1 MFSFQCL
8 IWIAQCHK
16 SWRSFLRTRNN
27 YKYRRR
33 KSMGD
38 TQAAVLESHLYWQRR
53 RQTILK
59 SLENMETLASTQT
72 VTALRSGI
80 LQPGCACTTATSHSS
95 NSSSSASCSTCPPL
109 LHHPSISSP
118 SLPCTCTSLR
128 EHCPPCKSRRHVPNC
143 RPRPIT
149 QHQPSCARHQ
159 VCKNGLSA
167 TLPRNTVFH
176 SKSVKF
182 VGLPPSSPTASSPV
196 STQSFVSSR
205 KALAPVPVSLSLTFK
220 SPESKLPAKNQ
231 SPVELTLFSGSST
244 GDSQILVSQFDPAL
258 NSWSVG
264 MKSSPHNNPPLPPRR
279 TTMVNGRGT
288 RRGSAAVGECRA
300 CLRPAGQA
308 LRRPPTLATNGQT
321 ADGVFRPLPPAC
333 FCSLLSFPLLGLHL
347 DLFSLSFAFPHFAVL

>member
-1 MFSFQCL
+1 M
-8 IWIAQCHK
+8 I
-16 SWRSFLRTRNN
+16 RTRNN

-33 KSMGD
+33 KSLGD

-59 SLENMETLASTQT
+59 SLENMETIAITRT
-72 VTALRSGI
+72 VSALRADT

-109 LHHPSISSP
+109 LHHPSLTSP

-128 EHCPPCKSRRHVPNC
+128 EHCPPCRSRRHVPNC

-159 VCKNGLSA
+159 VCKVQNGLSA

-205 KALAPVPVSLSLTFK
+205 KALAPGLSLSLT
-220 SPESKLPAKNQ
+220 STSTQSKNATG
-231 SPVELTLFSGSST
+231 SPVELTLVSGSST

-264 MKSSPHNNPPLPPRR
+264 MKSSPHNPPLPPRR
-279 TTMVNGRGT
+279 TMVNGRGG
-288 RRGSAAVGECRA
+288 RRGSASSGECRA
-300 CLRPAGQA
+300 CLRPAQA
-308 LRRPPTLATNGQT
+308 LRRPPTLVTNGQT
-321 ADGVFRPLPPAC
+321 AADGV
-333 FCSLLSFPLLGLHL
+333 LHSL
-347 DLFSLSFAFPHFAVL
+347 DLHGSVPF

>member
-1 MFSFQCL
+1 MVR
-8 IWIAQCHK
+8 HNK
-16 SWRSFLRTRNN
+16 SWRLFIRTRNN

-33 KSMGD
+33 KSLGD
-38 TQAAVLESHLYWQRR
+38 TQAAALESHLYWQRR

-59 SLENMETLASTQT
+59 SLENMETIASTRT
-72 VTALRSGI
+72 VSALRADT

-109 LHHPSISSP
+109 LHHPSLLSSP

-128 EHCPPCKSRRHVPNC
+128 EHCPPCRSRRHVPNC

-159 VCKNGLSA
+159 VCSKVQNGLSA

-205 KALAPVPVSLSLTFK
+205 KALAPGPSFSLRT
-220 SPESKLPAKNQ
+220 
-231 SPVELTLFSGSST
+231 LTLTQKSKKEKTFPSGANASLRQQYWRQSNI
-244 GDSQILVSQFDPAL
+244 G
-258 NSWSVG
+258 
-264 MKSSPHNNPPLPPRR
+264 LPI
-279 TTMVNGRGT
+279 
-288 RRGSAAVGECRA
+288 
-300 CLRPAGQA
+300 
-308 LRRPPTLATNGQT
+308 
-321 ADGVFRPLPPAC
+321 
-333 FCSLLSFPLLGLHL
+333 
-347 DLFSLSFAFPHFAVL
+347 

>member
-1 MFSFQCL
+1 MR
-8 IWIAQCHK
+8 HK
-16 SWRSFLRTRNN
+16 SWRLAIRTRNN

-38 TQAAVLESHLYWQRR
+38 TQAAALESHLYWQRR

-59 SLENMETLASTQT
+59 SLENMESIGGLQMRADT
-72 VTALRSGI
+72 
-80 LQPGCACTTATSHSS
+80 LQPGCSCTTATSHSS

-109 LHHPSISSP
+109 LQHPTLISSP

-128 EHCPPCKSRRHVPNC
+128 EHCPPCRSRRHVPNC
-143 RPRPIT
+143 RPRPIVA
-149 QHQPSCARHQ
+149 QHQASCVRHQ
-159 VCKNGLSA
+159 VCKVQNGLSA

-205 KALAPVPVSLSLTFK
+205 KALAPQICLSLT
-220 SPESKLPAKNQ
+220 LPLSNQ
-231 SPVELTLFSGSST
+231 TMNSLRELTLVAGSST

-264 MKSSPHNNPPLPPRR
+264 MKSSPHNPPLPPRR
-279 TTMVNGRGT
+279 TTLVNGRANGGLRVPVAT
-288 RRGSAAVGECRA
+288 PGECKA
-300 CLRPAGQA
+300 CLRPQA
-308 LRRPPTLATNGQT
+308 LRRPPTLVPNGQT
-321 ADGVFRPLPPAC
+321 ADGVFRPL
-333 FCSLLSFPLLGLHL
+333 
-347 DLFSLSFAFPHFAVL
+347 